1 MYAYVWARFPHREY
15 VWYCVPMKKRE
26 RGALTPID
34 RLIASVGSVSSLAAH
49 TIVFGS
55 FFVSALLGLV
65 SWESMFLTLTTIV
78 SLEAI
83 YLAIFIQ
90 MSVNRQAQSLIEVEE
105 GVAEITEDIDE
116 IQEDVAEMTEDLGG
130 IQANVVEITEDIEEI
145 QEGVEEMSEDLDEIQ
160 EDVEGMSEDI
170 EEIQEDVEEISEEKE
185 GSDTLVQ
192 TSVVT
197 AKRSPSLA
205 DIKRDVERILE
216 QLEHLS
222 KKE

>member
-1 MYAYVWARFPHREY
+1 
-15 VWYCVPMKKRE
+15 MKKRE
-26 RGALTPID
+26 RGAQTPID
-34 RLIASVGSVSSLAAH
+34 RIIASVGSLGSLIVH

-55 FFVSALLGLV
+55 FFVGALTGIV

-105 GVAEITEDIDE
+105 GVAEMSEDIDE
-116 IQEDVAEMTEDLGG
+116 IQEDVAEMTEDLDG
-130 IQANVVEITEDIEEI
+130 IQANVVEISEDIEEI

-160 EDVEGMSEDI
+160 EDVEGMSEDL

-185 GSDTLVQ
+185 GANGLV
-192 TSVVT
+192 SEDVT
-197 AKRSPSLA
+197 VTEHTPSLA
-205 DIKRDVERILE
+205 DIKSDVERILV
-216 QLEHLS
+216 QLEYLS
-222 KKE
+222 KQQK